1 MPPSMHELRER
12 ACAQTLF
19 NTIRWSHHNVGTMRR
34 YVHVGVWELTA
45 DLNDLE
51 RVLEERPVV
60 GVDARLAQVALL
72 AHVDEHAAEL
82 LLIVA
87 HVHLQAPR
95 QRLGL

>member
-1 MPPSMHELRER
+1 MLESTNAFDMPWL
-12 ACAQTLF
+12 
-19 NTIRWSHHNVGTMRR
+19 W
-34 YVHVGVWELTA
+34 YVAAYVGVWELTA

-95 QRLGL
+95 QR

>member
-1 MPPSMHELRER
+1 MHELRER

-19 NTIRWSHHNVGTMRR
+19 NTIRWSPQLITMLLPCGNSICRCVG
-34 YVHVGVWELTA
+34 LTA